1 MSEKIIESIKA
12 GKYDH
17 KELANLYANA
27 ERLGRKSVLPV
38 AKEAL
43 KELNSR
49 AYAKLFVKPV
59 RDKVQKIIG
68 EIAAAEGWANWEDNA
83 VANGIRAG
91 APMTNGTELAEYCF
105 SYRDPSW
112 KGTSSLAVFQHDEQ
126 SAVQYKVKSRK
137 GGNSLVSTRE
147 EAIELFRNA
156 IKA

>member
-1 MSEKIIESIKA
+1 MSEKLIESIRA

-27 ERLGRKSVLPV
+27 ERLGRKEVLSV

-43 KELNSR
+43 KVSNSR
-49 AYAKLFVKPV
+49 TYAKLFVKPI

-68 EIAAAEGWANWEDNA
+68 DIAAAEGWANWENNA
-83 VANGIRAG
+83 AVNGIRAG

-112 KGTSSLAVFQHDEQ
+112 KSTSTLSVFQHDEN
-126 SAVQYKVKSRK
+126 SEVQYKVKSRR
-137 GGNSLVSTRE
+137 GGNSVVSSCE
-147 EAIELFRNA
+147 EAIELFRDS

>member
-1 MSEKIIESIKA
+1 MSEKIIEGIKT

-27 ERLGRKSVLPV
+27 ERLGRKEVLPV

-43 KELNSR
+43 RELNSR
-49 AYAKLFVKPV
+49 AYAKLFVKPI

-68 EIAAAEGWANWEDNA
+68 GIAEAEGWANWENNA
-83 VANGIRAG
+83 VVNGIKAG
-91 APMTNGTELAEYCF
+91 ASMTSGAELAEYCF

-112 KGTSSLAVFQHDEQ
+112 KSASTFSVFQHDEQ
-126 SAVQYKVKSRK
+126 SAVQYKVKSRR
-137 GGNSLVSTRE
+137 GGNSVVGDSA
-147 EAIELFRNA
+147 EAIELFRDA

>member
-27 ERLGRKSVLPV
+27 ERLGRKEVLPV

-49 AYAKLFVKPV
+49 AYAKLFVKPI

-68 EIAAAEGWANWEDNA
+68 DIAAAEGWANWEDNA
-83 VANGIRAG
+83 AANGIRAG
-91 APMTNGTELAEYCF
+91 APMTNGVELAEYCF
-105 SYRDPSW
+105 SYRGPSS
-112 KGTSSLAVFQHDEQ
+112 KSTSTLAVFQHDEH
-126 SAVQYKVKSRK
+126 SAVQFRVKSPK
-137 GGNSLVSTRE
+137 GGVSVVNTSE
-147 EAIELFRNA
+147 EATELFRNA

>member
-17 KELANLYANA
+17 KELANLYVNA
-27 ERLGRKSVLPV
+27 ERLGRKEVLPV

-83 VANGIRAG
+83 AANGIRAG
-91 APMTNGTELAEYCF
+91 APMTNGAELAEYCF
-105 SYRDPSW
+105 SYRGPSW
-112 KGTSSLAVFQHDEQ
+112 KSTCSLAVFQHDEQ
-126 SAVQYKVKSRK
+126 SAVQYKVKSRT
-137 GGNSLVSTRE
+137 GGQNIVNTSA
-147 EAIELFRNA
+147 EATELFRDA
-156 IKA
+156 IKS

>member
-1 MSEKIIESIKA
+1 MSEKIIENIKT

-27 ERLGRKSVLPV
+27 ERLGRKEVLPV

-43 KELNSR
+43 KALNTR

-68 EIAAAEGWANWEDNA
+68 AIAKAEGWAYWEGNA
-83 VANGIRAG
+83 VANGIKAG
-91 APMTNGTELAEYCF
+91 APMTSGTELAEYCF

-112 KGTSSLAVFQHDEQ
+112 KSASTLSVSQHDEE
-126 SAVQYKVKSRK
+126 SAVMYKVKSRH
-137 GGNSLVSTRE
+137 GGNSIVSSRE
-147 EAIELFRNA
+147 EAIELFRES
-156 IKA
+156 IKP

>member
-1 MSEKIIESIKA
+1 MSEKIIESIRA

-27 ERLGRKSVLPV
+27 ERLGRKEVLPV

-49 AYAKLFVKPV
+49 TYAKLFVKPI
-59 RDKVQKIIG
+59 RDKVQKIIS
-68 EIAAAEGWANWEDNA
+68 EIAAAEGWANWENNA
-83 VANGIRAG
+83 VVNGIKAG
-91 APMTNGTELAEYCF
+91 APMTNGAELAEYCF

-112 KGTSSLAVFQHDEQ
+112 KSTSTLAVFQHDEQ

-137 GGNSLVSTRE
+137 GGNSVVGSRE
-147 EAIELFRNA
+147 EAIELFRDS

>member
-27 ERLGRKSVLPV
+27 ERLGRTEVLPV

-43 KELNSR
+43 KELNTR
-49 AYAKLFVKPV
+49 AYAKIFVKPI

-68 EIAAAEGWANWEDNA
+68 DIVTAEGWANWEDNA

-91 APMTNGTELAEYCF
+91 APMTNGDELAEYCIA
-105 SYRDPSW
+105 YRNPVLKS
-112 KGTSSLAVFQHDEQ
+112 TSSLAVFQHDET
-126 SAVQYKVKSRK
+126 SAVQFKVKTR
-137 GGNSLVSTRE
+137 GGGQSVVNTAE
-147 EAIELFRNA
+147 EATELFHNA
-156 IKA
+156 LKN